1 MTEAAAKLKDQLAAL
16 PEEDRLEI
24 ADFLLSTVERS
35 NGDAEDAW
43 DQELERRWQEIQSG
57 TAQGTPAEEVNRRLR
72 EKYNAQRS

>member
-16 PEEDRLEI
+16 SEEDRLEI

-43 DQELERRWQEIQSG
+43 DLELERRWQEIQSG
-57 TAQGTPAEEVNRRLR
+57 TAQGTRAKEVNARLR
-72 EKYNAQRS
+72 EKYS